1 MPIRTADFD
10 YPLPEHLIA
19 HVPAPR
25 RDSSRMMVLHRA
37 EGRIEHRQVVD
48 FPSYLKEGDLAVFNN
63 TRVMPARVFSDDRR
77 IELLLLERIED
88 ASWRCLVKPG
98 RRMRLGSR
106 LEVGGVV
113 GRVAEVLEDGD
124 RIVVFEKPIN
134 PHEVGVLPLPP
145 YINRVATKD
154 DWARYQTVYAQ
165 EEGSVA
171 APTAGLH
178 FTSEMLER
186 IPHAFVTLH
195 VGVGTFRPVQV
206 EDPADHPMHSERYNI
221 TAQAAKAV
229 ERASRV
235 IAIGTTSVRVLEASA
250 QRQTPLS
257 AGQGRTDLFIRE
269 PYDFKVVGAMLTNFH
284 LPKSTLLMLVSA
296 FAGREFVMDA
306 YRTAVR
312 ENYRFFSYGD
322 CMLIL

>member
-1 MPIRTADFD
+1 
-10 YPLPEHLIA
+10 
-19 HVPAPR
+19 
-25 RDSSRMMVLHRA
+25 MMVLHRS

-48 FPSYLKEGDLAVFNN
+48 FPSYLKEGDLAIFNN

-77 IELLLLERIED
+77 IELLLLERLED

-106 LEVGGVV
+106 VEVGGVT
-113 GRVAEVLEDGD
+113 GCVAEVLEDGD
-124 RIVVFEKPIN
+124 RIVVFERPID

-145 YINRVATKD
+145 YIERVATEE

-178 FTSEMLER
+178 FTSEMLEQ
-186 IPHAFVTLH
+186 IPHEFVTLH

-206 EDPADHPMHSERYNI
+206 EDPAEHPMHSERYSV
-221 TAQAAKAV
+221 TQQAAEAV
-229 ERASRV
+229 ARASRV

-250 QRQTPLS
+250 QRQIPLS

-296 FAGREFVMDA
+296 FAGREFVMEA
-306 YRTAVR
+306 YRTAIK